1 MKVSK
6 TRRLKLLKDMEAS
19 KEIHSRGHYTVSER
33 VLVNAIVNIIQ
44 NQREVEVPVEFDPV
58 INPLNDEVLSVITG

>member
-19 KEIHSRGHYTVSER
+19 KEIHQRGHYTVSER
-33 VLVNAIVNIIQ
+33 DLIRTLVNMF
-44 NQREVEVPVEFDPV
+44 EVPAKAPEAEFLV
-58 INPLNDEVLSVITG
+58 RVALLEGQG

>member
-19 KEIHSRGHYTVSER
+19 REIHNRGHYTVSER
-33 VLVNAIVNIIQ
+33 DLIRTIVSQ
-44 NQREVEVPVEFDPV
+44 LEVPAKSPEPEFLV
-58 INPLNDEVLSVITG
+58 KVALLEGQG

>member
-1 MKVSK
+1 MKVTK

-19 KEIHSRGHYTVSER
+19 KEIHNRGHYTVNER